1 MLKINIV
8 ENNEVKKVL
17 KKAYTKEKKNHMK
30 KILIFVLIL
39 IFSWLVRNYIINFLE
54 FITVSSIILFISIIM
69 LLTSVFTFLGK
80 LF

>member
-8 ENNEVKKVL
+8 ENDEVKKVL
-17 KKAYTKEKKNHMK
+17 KKAYTKEKKNYMK
-30 KILIFVLIL
+30 KILIFVLIV